1 MAKDKEP
8 DFYELE
14 KHSPLP
20 TLDEAASALEIRK
33 VQRIQDQLAR
43 EQEVQARRAFMFP
56 SLFIN
61 DDEFYF
67 FGLRVCML

>member
-1 MAKDKEP
+1 MAKDEEP

-20 TLDEAASALEIRK
+20 TLEEAATALEVRK
-33 VQRIQDQLAR
+33 VQRIRDQLAR

-56 SLFIN
+56 P
-61 DDEFYF
+61 
-67 FGLRVCML
+67 C